1 MEEKSPQLDEI
12 HEESESDSSESEL
25 SSGTDVDPDYN
36 PDPSESSS
44 SEVEIRSPDTGS
56 SCEKLCI
63 EDLESP
69 DTNLS
74 EDDDQQKGKCTIKKQ
89 KNPKTLCVF
98 WSDVAGEG
106 YSSRAKFDLRRRKT
120 AKDQLQ
126 EAAYKVDYDRY
137 QTVMITTVLLM
148 RNLRRQLECVM
159 NHWCAPL
166 GRLLDT
172 VSAENKQRKA
182 VVKKGDDFS
191 VRRCF
196 NAGNICA
203 PRQFSLVG
211 CQWLFKHRSALN
223 NSLSLTSRIGQ
234 PCFQNCKRVV
244 KTSFEHEDC
253 TPQDEKGPNKK
264 KAPFRGPLM
273 SDKMEKD
280 DLIRFIQGK
289 YQECFQ
295 QLNDPDQ
302 QMSYFFWLIMEL
314 FYKRNGKV
322 MMVEIATVIFKGYR
336 DVRGKLGSVP
346 DKYLVDL
353 CLPLA
358 DLLCSNVREEEKR
371 NAVVEMGDD
380 LVSRGRTYAGH
391 ICYVVARV
399 ELGSRKT
406 FDLIGYNR
414 VPIYQSVPQDVME
427 RTEVYEHAMSLTSG
441 IKPATLPDT
450 PYTVGELLGKG
461 KCSAVYAGVRKAD
474 GRPVALKYVT
484 KTFIESFLG
493 TKPREAE
500 LMEMVSKQLRC
511 ENVVELLECLD
522 VSTSFVLV
530 LERPSPCVDLQKFC
544 EMQRDNRLSEDVARE
559 IMRQVV
565 QAVGHCMTH
574 GVFHGD
580 LHSKN
585 ILVNPDTLEVKL
597 IDFGHSY
604 LVSDF
609 GMMGY
614 SLCIRTLGLLLAE
627 MICGNVYIYS
637 LNQLIK
643 NCSQFVSPGLV
654 SEYPSKNQNKV
665 VLTLGVLKLSS
676 LFCGVFNRTEKSLD
690 VYLPFTLRDGGTT
703 RAVLADLRERVAV
716 RGVMRGLKGSE
727 GAEKVQPLLFL

>member
-1 MEEKSPQLDEI
+1 M
-12 HEESESDSSESEL
+12 
-25 SSGTDVDPDYN
+25 N
-36 PDPSESSS
+36 
-44 SEVEIRSPDTGS
+44 
-56 SCEKLCI
+56 
-63 EDLESP
+63 
-69 DTNLS
+69 
-74 EDDDQQKGKCTIKKQ
+74 
-89 KNPKTLCVF
+89 
-98 WSDVAGEG
+98 
-106 YSSRAKFDLRRRKT
+106 
-120 AKDQLQ
+120 
-126 EAAYKVDYDRY
+126 KVNS
-137 QTVMITTVLLM
+137 TVMITTVLLM

-172 VSAENKQRKA
+172 VSAENEQRKA

-211 CQWLFKHRSALN
+211 CQWLFKHRSVLN

-441 IKPATLPDT
+441 IDQPRFQSFKYLHALKLAMDGHSDQVLEYCEGMVRTIFTMPRHISSYLTENIKLSIDLLRKKAPETEWLLKLCRLLRDIHAFLPAVFINREQPRLSQEFQDT

-643 NCSQFVSPGLV
+643 NCSQFVSPECCQLLFMCLTNPMHPPTFN
-654 SEYPSKNQNKV
+654 E
-665 VLTLGVLKLSS
+665 VLNHNWFRQTLSS
-676 LFCGVFNRTEKSLD
+676 SQAPED
-690 VYLPFTLRDGGTT
+690 P
-703 RAVLADLRERVAV
+703 
-716 RGVMRGLKGSE
+716 GSSN
-727 GAEKVQPLLFL
+727 